1 MDSLKEA
8 RSDAAR
14 YRLGPAAVVRLA
26 GSPVAALDGLRCA
39 RSWETAQ
46 ELVRLRAEIDIARGE
61 LSDRL
66 HAAIGAAGDGERK
79 ARLVAVRRA
88 VHRGRRV
95 DPARLADLPA
105 GLVAPVGEWLA
116 RLARRDGLLGALEE
130 QLKDDQ
136 AASYESLRASAALP
150 AFQLGLVHANPD
162 MFWALRKWS
171 DTGRAPQ
178 RQSVLRLAQYLARSA
193 AKTSPYSTF
202 TSSGLAAWSRSDD
215 VVGAPARLGIAAATA
230 TEISIGSLHRIARAV
245 YERPEVAGDCRVRI
259 NPSATVADEV
269 LVFLGR
275 RPVEHVHSL
284 ALTPTLRRVLEL
296 TGHES
301 TLGGLRDRLLARA
314 ADERQVDVFLRR
326 LVTLGV
332 LELVPPLAD
341 QAPDPVADLRAW
353 LRRLGRPGLAR
364 LDRTLHGVHEALSSY
379 PTITAPGDR
388 VPVRDAVIR
397 GLDAALREVGDHAHL
412 DSPKLTQEFG
422 RYSFYENAVHPGTAA
437 VLDRKSWQPLLDDL
451 DAVRTLLGL
460 IGPDLPFK
468 LALGALFRSRYP
480 AGAEVPLVVFYR
492 DVLAEQSA
500 AASSDP
506 AAGGPRR
513 PALSRFAGEDSP
525 VEAVRELHRLRAAG
539 KRLLGGRTP
548 DADGVVRVGPEE
560 VRALAEEWPSWV
572 RTPTSV
578 AIYCQLADAA
588 RGDDERGEDKR
599 GDDAHGGPELVVNN
613 INCGFGRGR
622 NRVRQILDGL
632 DLHAGAPAE
641 PGLAAGRDDVLF
653 AEFEAVARSAVNVR
667 KPGVRLAVDYPGVR
681 SVRER
686 EDLLPVNDLYVRRG
700 GDGLLA
706 LVSRRLGRPICPVHP
721 GLGDRLLPPAA
732 RFMVE
737 AFGESNTWFG
747 AHTELRMTS
756 DPRADSGV
764 RRLPRLMVG
773 KVVLRRAMWLT
784 RADRL
789 PRRADAAT
797 DAAWLLRIAGWL
809 AEHGIPE
816 RCFVTVLDSATLGQS
831 GQSGQSGQNGQNGQG
846 GQNGQNG
853 QGGQSGQNGQGGPS
867 ENGRGPNNGVKPNY
881 VDFASMLLLLG
892 LERRLTEPNAIVQI
906 SEMVPDPGQVRGERV
921 AEYIVELNEPGVRYV

>member
-1 MDSLKEA
+1 MYK
-8 RSDAAR
+8 RQ
-14 YRLGPAAVVRLA
+14 
-26 GSPVAALDGLRCA
+26 ALDGLRCD
-39 RSWETAQ
+39 RSWRAAQ
-46 ELVRLRAEIDIARGE
+46 ELVRLRAEIDGAKGE
-61 LSDRL
+61 LSDLL
-66 HAAIGAAGDGERK
+66 HAAVGAAGGGERK

-105 GLVAPVGEWLA
+105 GLVAPVQEWLA
-116 RLARRDGLLGALEE
+116 RLAERDRLLGELTERLAE
-130 QLKDDQ
+130 DQ
-136 AASYESLRASAALP
+136 AASYEALRTAAALP

-162 MFWALRKWS
+162 LFLALRKWS

-202 TSSGLAAWSRSDD
+202 TSSGLAAWSRCDD
-215 VVGAPARLGIAAATA
+215 IVALSHPSVARQAGEEQAPAGTAAATA
-230 TEISIGSLHRIARAV
+230 TEVSIGSLHRIARAV
-245 YERPEVAGDCRVRI
+245 YERPEVVGECRVRI
-259 NPSATVADEV
+259 NPSATVTDGEDV

-284 ALTPTLRRVLEL
+284 ALTPTLRRVMEL
-296 TGHES
+296 ATGARGDTDVTGATDVTGDMGDSTS
-301 TLGGLRDRLLARA
+301 TLDGLRERLLARA
-314 ADERQVDVFLRR
+314 ADGRQVDVFLRR
-326 LVTLGV
+326 LVSLGV

-341 QAPDPVADLRAW
+341 QAPDPVAELRAW
-353 LRRLGRPGLAR
+353 LRRLGQPGLAR
-364 LDRTLHGVHEALSSY
+364 LDRTLHGMHEALTSY
-379 PTITAPGDR
+379 PAIASPGDR

-397 GLDAALREVGDHAHL
+397 GLDTALREVGDHAHL
-412 DSPKLTQEFG
+412 DSPKLAQEFG

-437 VLDRKSWQPLLDDL
+437 VLDERRWRPLLDDL
-451 DAVRTLLGL
+451 DAVRGLLGL

-468 LALGALFRSRYP
+468 LALDSLFRRRYA

-500 AASSDP
+500 AA
-506 AAGGPRR
+506 GGAR
-513 PALSRFAGEDSP
+513 PAPLSRFAGADSP

-539 KRLLGGRTP
+539 KRLLGGRAP
-548 DADGVVRVGPEE
+548 DPDGVVRVAPED
-560 VRALAEEWPSWV
+560 VRALAQEWPAWV

-578 AIYCQLADAA
+578 AVYCQLADAA
-588 RGDDERGEDKR
+588 R
-599 GDDAHGGPELVVNN
+599 GPELVVNN

-667 KPGVRLAVDYPGVR
+667 RPGVRLAVDYPGVR

-686 EDLLPVNDLYVRRG
+686 ADLLPVNDLYVRRG
-700 GDGLLA
+700 DDGRLA
-706 LVSRRLGRPICPVHP
+706 LVSRRLGRRICPVHP

-737 AFGESNTWFG
+737 AFGESTTWFG
-747 AHTELRMTS
+747 AHTELRMDS

-764 RRLPRLMVG
+764 RHLPRLMVG
-773 KVVLRRAMWLT
+773 NVVLRRAMWLT

-789 PRRADAAT
+789 PRRADAPT
-797 DAAWLLRIAGWL
+797 DAAWLLKIAGWL

-816 RCFVTVLDSATLGQS
+816 RCFVTVLDPATLGQ
-831 GQSGQSGQNGQNGQG
+831 GA
-846 GQNGQNG
+846 
-853 QGGQSGQNGQGGPS
+853 GGPS
-867 ENGRGPNNGVKPNY
+867 ENGPGPNNGVKPNY

-892 LERRLTEPNAIVQI
+892 LERRLTEPTAMVQI